1 MRVFEDKGSA
11 VGRGSEKIRRNASAL
26 RALIQ
31 FFKQIAPYSFLVD
44 VDGDWLE
51 TLFFAHFSE
60 G

>member
-26 RALIQ
+26 CALIQ
-31 FFKQIAPYSFLVD
+31 FFKQIASYSFLVD

-51 TLFFAHFSE
+51 TLLFAHFSE